1 MAQEVNGILKIVLY
15 IEKKGS
21 HLGIPYILIFYTIL
35 KEASRLCLLY
45 LTICLVE
52 TVTVGT
58 CKWAQRV
65 CNSLH
70 NKGRTLCYKDQTC
83 KKETEENK
91 TPSTF
96 RHCIKKLKLNL
107 GLPAR
112 SCVIQRWEWQVV
124 ASGVSPSY
132 PKACDAICKQLQH
145 LNQMLGER

>member
-1 MAQEVNGILKIVLY
+1 M
-15 IEKKGS
+15 GS
-21 HLGIPYILIFYTIL
+21 KSLQFPSQQGPHP
-35 KEASRLCLLY
+35 LLHRPNM
-45 LTICLVE
+45 
-52 TVTVGT
+52 
-58 CKWAQRV
+58 Q
-65 CNSLH
+65 
-70 NKGRTLCYKDQTC
+70 
-83 KKETEENK
+83 KETEENK

-145 LNQMLGER
+145 LNQMLSER